1 VYPEEEPDGIS
12 PDCRNNAAC
21 RLYKTIKRTLRFRV
35 AGKAQRL
42 EGGRKAVQF
51 GERLKFMTRATLK
64 NLAALGSAIT
74 LAFLLGASCA
84 TAQGK
89 GDKLPKAGQAPAQAK
104 APVPA
109 EQSRALWYKLCS
121 DLPVREPAKPG
132 EPPKQQKPEEMK
144 KVAVCLT
151 QADVRDNVTAM
162 LVAKLV
168 VRQIAGQANPQI
180 LVMLPLQSALPPG
193 ALVKLDDKDPLRLPY
208 TACDQGGCYAE
219 TNIEPAMLDQMK
231 TGKQI
236 SFAGMDITGRTL
248 NVPLP
253 LEGFAKA
260 IDGAPV
266 PQEKYIEEQ
275 RRFAELI
282 KARLAELRKQQEQ
295 AAQSSQNTQPAA
307 AAAAAPAPASPPKKG
322 K

>member
-1 VYPEEEPDGIS
+1 MYCIQ
-12 PDCRNNAAC
+12 RWN
-21 RLYKTIKRTLRFRV
+21 RTEFRPI
-35 AGKAQRL
+35 AEITPLKGCIRRSKERCAHRL
-42 EGGRKAVQF
+42 EGRRKAARF
-51 GERLKFMTRATLK
+51 GERFKYMTRATLK
-64 NLAALGSAIT
+64 NLAALASAVALT
-74 LAFLLGASCA
+74 LLLDASCA
-84 TAQGK
+84 IAQGK
-89 GDKLPKAGQAPAQAK
+89 GDKLPKAGQVPAQAQ
-104 APVPA
+104 APA
-109 EQSRALWYKLCS
+109 DQNKRNLWYKLCS
-121 DLPVREPAKPG
+121 DLPVREQPKPG

-151 QADVRDNVTAM
+151 QADIRDNVTAM

-168 VRQIAGQANPQI
+168 VRQIAGQTNPQI

-193 ALVKLDDKDPLRLPY
+193 ALVKLDEKEPLRLPY

-236 SFAGMDITGRTL
+236 SFAGMDVTGRTL

-260 IDGAPV
+260 IDGAPL
-266 PQEKYIEEQ
+266 PPEKYIEEQ
-275 RRFAELI
+275 RKFAELI

-295 AAQSSQNTQPAA
+295 AAQSQNAQPAA
-307 AAAAAPAPASPPKKG
+307 AAATAPAPAGPPKKG